1 MDKDE
6 SVQKYCAIDKDE
18 RDKDAHLDHDFSQA
32 GYFFIDVIVFLNDR
46 CQFLSISITE
56 VQS

>member
-6 SVQKYCAIDKDE
+6 PVQKYCSIDKDE
-18 RDKDAHLDHDFSQA
+18 GDEDAHLDHDFSQA
-32 GYFFIDVIVFLNDR
+32 GYVFIDLIVFLNDW

-56 VQS
+56 VQR